1 MLTRSSNRG
10 ARLAILVL
18 AASMALA
25 AVPAL
30 AAKAPA
36 HLKTV
41 TSTVTKHLASSGV
54 YTVIVSMASMKT
66 SETVAV
72 KIGSQV
78 QSGVPLGPGAT
89 PALAF
94 FVHLHSKKLVV
105 SAVGTG
111 PKAHFTVAASSAA
124 ASIAAPSTGPYTHLA
139 WADDFSGPAN
149 TAPNPSNWTDDGNS
163 GCGDGTLSSNT
174 SSLAN
179 ASLNGQGLSINA
191 LQDPSG
197 AAAGF
202 PYSSAQLD
210 TNNHYTFTYGEV
222 QARIQLPAASG
233 LCSAFWLLEAST
245 PTNPCP
251 SPCNEIDIM
260 ESISPYPNVAFADLH
275 GPVQGSP
282 NFQQW
287 QAGISTSQPLSAA
300 YHTWGLIW
308 SPGRIT
314 WTLDGLPYA
323 TATPSTLN
331 SSAQWAFDNTAMRI
345 VLDLAVGGWPGAPTS
360 TAGFPASLRVAWVR
374 VYQ

>member
-1 MLTRSSNRG
+1 MLTRSSSR
-10 ARLAILVL
+10 ASLAILVL
-18 AASMALA
+18 AALLAFA
-25 AVPAL
+25 AVPVL
-30 AAKAPA
+30 AAKTTV
-36 HLKTV
+36 HRKTV
-41 TSTVTKHLASSGV
+41 TSTVTKHLAAAGA
-54 YTVIVSMASMKT
+54 YTVVVSMDSEKASQ
-66 SETVAV
+66 TVTV

-78 QSGVPLGPGAT
+78 QTGVQLGPGDT
-89 PALAF
+89 QELAY

-105 SAVGTG
+105 QAIGTG
-111 PKAHFTVAASSAA
+111 PKAHFSVATSSAA
-124 ASIAAPSTGPYTHLA
+124 ASIAAPTAGPYTHLA
-139 WADDFSGPAN
+139 WSDDFSGPAN
-149 TAPNPSNWTDDGNS
+149 TAPNPNNWTDDGNS
-163 GCGDGTLSSNT
+163 GCGGGTLSSNT

-179 ASLNGQGLSINA
+179 AELSGQGLSINA

-197 AAAGF
+197 AADGY
-202 PYSSAQLD
+202 PYTSAQLD

-222 QARIQLPAASG
+222 EARIQIPAATG

-251 SPCNEIDIM
+251 APCSEIDIM
-260 ESISPYPNVAFADLH
+260 EAISPYPTVAFADLH

-287 QAGISTSQPLSAA
+287 QGGISAAQPLSDA
-300 YHTWGLIW
+300 YHTFGLIW

-331 SSAQWAFDNTAMRI
+331 SSAQWVFDGTAMRI

-360 TAGFPASLRVAWVR
+360 SAGFPASLRVAWVR